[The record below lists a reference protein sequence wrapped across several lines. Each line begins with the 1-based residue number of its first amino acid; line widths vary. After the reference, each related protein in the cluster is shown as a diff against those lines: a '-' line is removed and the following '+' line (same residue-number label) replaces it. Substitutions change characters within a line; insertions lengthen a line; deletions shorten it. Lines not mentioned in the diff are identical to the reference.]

1 MLASFLTAEWRK
13 LAMANYAVSPDLLK
27 SFVPK
32 HTELDLWNGVCYVS
46 LVGFLFDNVRLKGI
60 PIPFHRS
67 FEEVNLRFYVRYCD
81 EQGNWK
87 RGTTF
92 IREIV
97 PKPAVSWVAN
107 LVYHEPYVT
116 MPMRYN
122 WQHSENQLTVS
133 YEWKHNDWNRFEV
146 VADHVAVEMLVGSK
160 EEFITEHYWG
170 YTAYS
175 PTVTSEYGVEHPSW
189 QVYPIKNYTIEVDFE
204 AVYGAAFGFLS
215 SQKPDSVLLAE
226 GSEIQVRSARKLQI

>member
-27 SFVPK
+27 SYVPK
-32 HTELDLWNGVCYVS
+32 HTELDLWNGDCYVS

-97 PKPAVSWVAN
+97 PKPAISWVAN
-107 LVYHEPYVT
+107 LVYHEPYIT
-116 MPMRYN
+116 KPMRYN

-133 YEWKHNDWNRFEV
+133 YEWKYKDWNRFEV
-146 VADHVAVEMLVGSK
+146 VAENVATEMFVGSK

-170 YTAYS
+170 YTTYS
-175 PTVTSEYGVEHPSW
+175 PTITTEYGVEHPRW
-189 QVYPIKNYTIEVDFE
+189 QVYPVKDYTIDVDFGT
-204 AVYGAAFGFLS
+204 VYGTAFGFLT

-226 GSEIQVRSARKLQI
+226 GSEIQVRSARKL

>member
-13 LAMANYAVSPDLLK
+13 LAMVNYVASPDLLK
-27 SFVPK
+27 PYVPK

-60 PIPFHRS
+60 PIPFHTS

-92 IREIV
+92 IKEIV
-97 PKPAVSWVAN
+97 PKPAVSWIAN

-116 MPMRYN
+116 MPMRHR
-122 WQHSENQLTVS
+122 WQSADNQLTVS
-133 YEWKHNDWNRFEV
+133 YEWKEPKWNCFEV
-146 VADHVAVEMLVGSK
+146 VADNVAVEMLLGSK

-175 PTVTSEYGVEHPSW
+175 PTVTSEYGVEHPRW
-189 QVYPIKNYTIEVDFE
+189 QVYPVKKYEIEVDFE
-204 AVYGAAFGFLS
+204 AVYGTIFGFLS

-226 GSEIQVRSARKLQI
+226 GSKIQVRTARKL

>member
-13 LAMANYAVSPDLLK
+13 LAMVNYVVSPDLLK
-27 SFVPK
+27 PYVPK

-60 PIPFHRS
+60 PIPFHTS

-92 IREIV
+92 IKEIV
-97 PKPAVSWVAN
+97 PKPAVSWIAN

-116 MPMRYN
+116 MPMRHR
-122 WQHSENQLTVS
+122 WQSADNQLTVS
-133 YEWKHNDWNRFEV
+133 YEWKEPKWNCFEV
-146 VADHVAVEMLVGSK
+146 VADNVAVEMLLGSK

-175 PTVTSEYGVEHPSW
+175 PTVTSEYGVEHPRW
-189 QVYPIKNYTIEVDFE
+189 QVYPVKDYEIDVDFE
-204 AVYGAAFGFLS
+204 AVYGTIFGFLS

-226 GSEIQVRSARKLQI
+226 GSEIQVMSARRL

>member
-1 MLASFLTAEWRK
+1 
-13 LAMANYAVSPDLLK
+13 N
-27 SFVPK
+27 
-32 HTELDLWNGVCYVS
+32 LWGY
-46 LVGFLFDNVRLKGI
+46 
-60 PIPFHRS
+60 HRS

-92 IREIV
+92 IKEIV
-97 PKPAVSWVAN
+97 PKPAVSWLAN
-107 LVYHEPYVT
+107 LVYHEPYIT
-116 MPMRYN
+116 KPMRYN

-133 YEWKHNDWNRFEV
+133 YEWKYKDWNRFEV
-146 VADHVAVEMLVGSK
+146 VAENRATEMLVGSK

-175 PTVTSEYGVEHPSW
+175 PTVTSEYGVEHPRW
-189 QVYPIKNYTIEVDFE
+189 QVYPVKDYTIDVDFE

-226 GSEIQVRSARKLQI
+226 GSEIQVRSARKL

>member
-13 LAMANYAVSPDLLK
+13 LAMVNYVASPDLLK
-27 SFVPK
+27 PYVPK

-60 PIPFHRS
+60 PIPFHTS

-92 IREIV
+92 IKEIV
-97 PKPAVSWVAN
+97 PKPAVSWIAN

-116 MPMRYN
+116 MPMRHR
-122 WQHSENQLTVS
+122 WQSADNQLTVS
-133 YEWKHNDWNRFEV
+133 YEWKEPKWNCFEV
-146 VADHVAVEMLVGSK
+146 VADNVAVEMLLGSK
-160 EEFITEHYWG
+160 EEFITEHYFG
-170 YTAYS
+170 YTKVNDKK
-175 PTVTSEYGVEHPSW
+175 TFEYEVKHPRW
-189 QVYPIKNYTIEVDFE
+189 QQYKVVNHQIDANFGEVYGNDFE
-204 AVYGAAFGFLS
+204 FLNH
-215 SQKPDSVLLAE
+215 QKPISVMLAI
-226 GSEIQVRSARKLQI
+226 GSEISVENKKQIT